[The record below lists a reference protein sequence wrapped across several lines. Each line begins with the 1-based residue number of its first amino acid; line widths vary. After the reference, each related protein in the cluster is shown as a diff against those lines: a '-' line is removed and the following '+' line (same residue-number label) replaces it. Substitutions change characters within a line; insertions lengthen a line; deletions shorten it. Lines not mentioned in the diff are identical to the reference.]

1 MTISLHE
8 VRAIAE
14 YARVALGE
22 DELVEMTC
30 YLNETLEHVLAP
42 VLSFELEGVE
52 PVFHPIGGVANVMR
66 EDVPVEGLGLQ
77 EALAN
82 AGETE
87 GRFFCVPAILG
98 GGGEA

>member
-22 DELVEMTC
+22 DELAEMSG

-42 VLSFELEGVE
+42 VLSYELAGVE
-52 PVFHPIGGVANVMR
+52 PMFHATGGLVNVMR
-66 EDVPVEGLGLQ
+66 EDVPAEGLDLRA
-77 EALAN
+77 ALLN
-82 AGETE
+82 AGEAE
-87 GRFFCVPAILG
+87 GRCFRVPAILSD
-98 GGGEA
+98 GGEA